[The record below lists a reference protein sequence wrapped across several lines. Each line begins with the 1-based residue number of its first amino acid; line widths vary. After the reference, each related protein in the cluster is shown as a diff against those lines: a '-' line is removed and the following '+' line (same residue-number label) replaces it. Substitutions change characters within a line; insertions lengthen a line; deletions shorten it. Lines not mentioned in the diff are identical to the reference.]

1 MKTMK
6 NIWIVLLAIT
16 VSVNATA
23 CEYDDDFREINFFEK
38 NHPAVMQA
46 LQARYPGA
54 KVVDADFDDGYA
66 ELEII
71 DNRTRRDVWITID
84 GVWKRTQTDLRSWD
98 LPTVIREAIDA
109 SAYAAYR
116 IDDVD
121 YIETPDQAFYQI
133 EFEKNNRPD
142 GSLRISPTGQVL

>member
-1 MKTMK
+1 MKKM
-6 NIWIVLLAIT
+6 WMLLVAIT
-16 VSVNATA
+16 VALSATA
-23 CEYDDDFREINFFEK
+23 CENDDDYREINLFEK
-38 NHPAVMQA
+38 NHPEVMAA
-46 LQARYPGA
+46 LHARYPA
-54 KVVDADFDDGYA
+54 ATVVDVDFDNGYA

-71 DNRTRRDVWITID
+71 DNRTRRDVWITAD
-84 GVWKRTQTDLRSWD
+84 GVWKRTETDLRSWD

-109 SAYAAYR
+109 SAFADYR

-121 YIETPDQAFYQI
+121 YIETPDAVYYQI